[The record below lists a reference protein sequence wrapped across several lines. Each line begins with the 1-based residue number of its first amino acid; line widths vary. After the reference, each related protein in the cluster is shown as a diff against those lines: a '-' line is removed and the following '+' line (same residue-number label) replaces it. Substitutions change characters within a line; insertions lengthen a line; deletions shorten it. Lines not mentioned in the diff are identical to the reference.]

1 MPHISLVGPCPDPL
15 QRVQGHANI
24 DTLHRFIG
32 VVDFGPMPV
41 PLVMQSLLSGGRGK
55 RLPGRESFAS
65 CDTRAV
71 SEKVDLVGLTTKDE
85 QLDQ

>member
-41 PLVMQSLLSGGRGK
+41 PFVMQSLLSGGRGK
-55 RLPGRESFAS
+55 RLPRRESFAS
-65 CDTRAV
+65 RDTRAML
-71 SEKVDLVGLTTKDE
+71 ERMGRKKWTLLV
-85 QLDQ
+85 